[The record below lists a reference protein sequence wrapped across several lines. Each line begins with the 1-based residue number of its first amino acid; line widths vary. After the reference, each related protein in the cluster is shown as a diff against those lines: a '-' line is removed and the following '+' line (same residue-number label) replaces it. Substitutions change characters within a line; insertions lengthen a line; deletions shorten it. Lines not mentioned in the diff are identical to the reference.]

1 VPDHHAVAADVRA
14 LVADL
19 LPVLAPHAL
28 LDGETGLLVL
38 PVASAHARVALD
50 GLVAACAE
58 LPQHAWP
65 RTVQAWLVTTA
76 SQVSAALTE
85 RAALGEVEV
94 EDLLRVQVT
103 PRLPAGQRRELMC
116 TPYGELLDAVI
127 MLDQPDGRRLTRAR
141 AELLAVADPGAR
153 AVANTLGREL
163 PSFEVTERLLTPDG
177 RLLAGARAAGARA
190 AGARLD
196 EPHPGEP
203 HPGEHRSGEPRRGR
217 LSHDPVLVISKEG
230 SPYVTSALLELGRF
244 LPAGCRY
251 GALVGLP
258 RYSTVLVYPISTR
271 RVRAAA
277 PALAALV
284 RRTYAAGPD
293 RCDQRVYWWV
303 EQRLFEVGLGRSGR
317 LRAPRPLRRLSR
329 ALPRG

>member
-1 VPDHHAVAADVRA
+1 VTDRRALAADVRA

-28 LDGETGLLVL
+28 LDGESGLLVL
-38 PVASAHARVALD
+38 PVGPAHARVALD
-50 GLVAACAE
+50 GLVAACAG

-65 RTVQAWLVTTA
+65 GTFQAWLAATA
-76 SQVSAALTE
+76 TQVGAALRE
-85 RAALGEVEV
+85 RAGLGEVE
-94 EDLLRVQVT
+94 ELLRVQVT
-103 PRLPAGQRRELMC
+103 PRLPAGERRELMC
-116 TPYGELLDAVI
+116 TPYGELLDVVV

-163 PSFEVTERLLTPDG
+163 PSFEVTGRLLASDG
-177 RLLAGARAAGARA
+177 RLLDGALPDG
-190 AGARLD
+190 
-196 EPHPGEP
+196 
-203 HPGEHRSGEPRRGR
+203 

-230 SPYVTSALLELGRF
+230 CPYVTSALLELGRF

-258 RYSTVLVYPISTR
+258 RYSTVLVYPVTTR
-271 RVRAAA
+271 RVYAAA

-284 RRTYAAGPD
+284 RRTYATGPD
-293 RCDQRVYWWV
+293 RCGQGVYWWV
-303 EQRLFEVGLGRSGR
+303 GQRLFEVGFGRSGR
-317 LRAPRPLRRLSR
+317 LRVPRPLRRLARS
-329 ALPRG
+329 LPRG